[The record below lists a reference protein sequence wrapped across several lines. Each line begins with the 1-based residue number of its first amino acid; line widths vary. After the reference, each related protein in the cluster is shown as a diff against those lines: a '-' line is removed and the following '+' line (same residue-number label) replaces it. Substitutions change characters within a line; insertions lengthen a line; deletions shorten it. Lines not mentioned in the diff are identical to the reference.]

1 MASSRKRHSDE
12 EWLQHR
18 AEIQNMFLNESASFN
33 KIMRKLEED
42 GFPVTKSQLE
52 YKLKVWGLRRRIQ
65 KNKTEMLW
73 QFVDGRLS
81 MREKQGKLSEVI
93 HDGKIIMPAKVKKER
108 GRYKRVSFASY
119 QRENLSPRTPPEL
132 NISVCTPVS
141 FPMTFAWSKSL
152 PWLQF
157 QSIYPQLSQ
166 DFGTRM
172 RIDTE
177 RNFSNSLGDSDVWS
191 ILDMPESSNK
201 SNVLLLAAQL
211 GSMMPEAE
219 EGENTGLAQ
228 ALLKAPS
235 QTTIHEYHKF
245 LIYRISN
252 NMENDT
258 SGELDFS
265 RWFWTVNV
273 LETSGIMNL
282 KLATGKTSSPT
293 ISAFIEKLFQ
303 IALPAMH
310 ELFWNDYDTHE
321 VARAKRVVQWLL
333 SLGQSPNT
341 QIKVVGEALTPL
353 EVAVGSHESRL
364 ALQLLDAGADPSLS
378 YVGFGDF
385 LVNLELLGDYE
396 NAGLDPVMTEVFK
409 RVVDFGLSQGESI
422 AGDRPS
428 SLMEVTR
435 FGTIP
440 LIDILVQR
448 GANVL
453 YCSSGDNDYLRLPF
467 SREVSVLGCAA
478 GILDEARAKKTV
490 EHLLDRAQS
499 INPYVPRPDFIKVDV
514 IMNVVSR
521 GHLAVLNFLHS
532 IGCDVVGAESKGI
545 TSLHMAAAF
554 GFPNVCRWLL
564 SHGSSVH
571 GPYLSN
577 EAPTPLTFAAFGRN
591 YDVVQLL
598 HHHGADLNGS
608 FAINPGSCSWIN
620 YCPAYYRQELRNG
633 LSQLG
638 NCFMNPAGAAILR
651 GDWDNPTYNY
661 LAQNGARMP
670 EWAVYYGSL
679 EVREFGLIEVA
690 LKDHAYVDW
699 WGFDGNTPLQ
709 AVMSTSKKAVGRFL
723 KGDQAEDI
731 RAKVVRACISLL
743 GAGACLMGN
752 EVQLAMA
759 LNNCS
764 LVEAIERHD
773 VERSGQ
779 LKSAVSLLEAAFL
792 SGFNDMVQY
801 MFKRSPE
808 AYDGGALCAAVH
820 FASEHKCT
828 KFLQRLLQNRQ
839 NFECPSLLE
848 GTAIGLAVFKGE
860 MQALRMLCGHIGMP
874 LSAVSPS
881 SKTIWNALYEWTK
894 ALRHLPFWHDKHT
907 KVTEPLLFIL
917 ESLQFELKLQD
928 LGYRSWEHLIQV
940 ALNIDSEETLEIR
953 LFSSESDIR
962 PEQQKD
968 KSMLFLVTRD
978 GRLKSVEI
986 EDFHQKTYMICG
998 RGRSPLQQ
1006 AVEDGDLTKIDLLLG
1021 AGADINAPAA
1031 DQAGATALQLAAI
1044 TGRIGIAKMLIDM
1057 GADVDAP
1064 RAPES
1069 GRTALEGAAEHG
1081 RMDMIQLLLSE
1092 GAETGGKGRLQYMR
1106 AIKFAEQQGHLVA
1119 ANMLREYRDWTVD
1132 DDDLWSELGEYPA
1145 SWDKL
1150 DENDFI
1156 DYDLRIDVED
1166 GEDTPNT
1173 SNNDFSYE
1181 DAMTE

>member
-1 MASSRKRHSDE
+1 MASSRKRYSDE

-18 AEIQNMFLNESASFN
+18 AEIKHLFLNESASFN
-33 KIMRKLEED
+33 EIMRKLEED

-81 MREKQGKLSEVI
+81 MREKQGKLSEII
-93 HDGKIIMPAKVKKER
+93 HD
-108 GRYKRVSFASY
+108 
-119 QRENLSPRTPPEL
+119 ENSSPRTPPEL

-141 FPMTFAWSKSL
+141 FPMTFAWSRSL

-157 QSIYPQLSQ
+157 QSIYPQLPQ

-177 RNFSNSLGDSDVWS
+177 RNFSNSLGDLDVWG

-252 NMENDT
+252 NMENGT
-258 SGELDFS
+258 SDEGDLS

-282 KLATGKTSSPT
+282 NLATGKTSSPT

-303 IALPAMH
+303 IALSTMDQ
-310 ELFWNDYDTHE
+310 LSWDDYDAHE

-341 QIKVVGEALTPL
+341 PIKVFGEALTPL
-353 EVAVGSHESRL
+353 KVAVRSHESRL
-364 ALQLLDAGADPSLS
+364 ALQLLDSGADPSLS
-378 YVGFGDF
+378 YERFSGF
-385 LVNLELLGDYE
+385 
-396 NAGLDPVMTEVFK
+396 LDDSECLDAYNDDEIDPMATEVFK
-409 RVVDFGLSQGESI
+409 RLVDFGLSQDESI
-422 AGDRPS
+422 DGDRPS
-428 SLMEVTR
+428 SLMAVTR
-435 FGTIP
+435 HGTIS

-453 YCSSGDNDYLRLPF
+453 YCSSGDNDGLRLPF
-467 SREVSVLGCAA
+467 SRKVSVLGCAA

-514 IMNVVSR
+514 IMNAASS
-521 GHLAVLNFLHS
+521 GHLAVLDFLHS
-532 IGCDVVGAESKGI
+532 IGCDVVGAESEGI

-571 GPYLSN
+571 GPNLSN
-577 EAPTPLTFAAFGRN
+577 EAPTPLTFAAFGQN
-591 YDVVQLL
+591 DEVVQLL
-598 HHHGADLNGS
+598 HRHGADLNAS
-608 FAINPGSCSWIN
+608 FAVNPDSCSWITC
-620 YCPAYYRQELRNG
+620 CPSQYRKVLREG
-633 LSQLG
+633 VGRLG

-651 GDWDNPTYNY
+651 GHWDNTTYNY

-670 EWAVYYGSL
+670 EWAIYYGSL

-731 RAKVVRACISLL
+731 RAKGVRACIVLL

-773 VERSGQ
+773 VERSCQ

-808 AYDGGALCAAVH
+808 AYDGGALCAAVL

-839 NFECPSLLE
+839 NIECPSLLE

-881 SKTIWNALYEWTK
+881 SKTIWNALNEWTEG
-894 ALRHLPFWHDKHT
+894 LRHLPFWHDKHT
-907 KVTEPLLFIL
+907 VVTEPLLFIVESTKFNAKL
-917 ESLQFELKLQD
+917 EE

-940 ALNIDSEETLEIR
+940 ILNIDSEETLEIR

-968 KSMLFLVTRD
+968 KSMLFLVKSNR
-978 GRLKSVEI
+978 RLKPVEI
-986 EDFHQKTYMICG
+986 EDFCKIYMILE
-998 RGRSPLQQ
+998 RGRTPLQQ
-1006 AVEDGDLTKIDLLLG
+1006 AVEDGNLTKIDLLLA

-1031 DQAGATALQLAAI
+1031 DHAGATALQLAAI

-1081 RMDMIQLLLSE
+1081 RIDMIQLLLSE

-1132 DDDLWSELGEYPA
+1132 DDDLWSELEDYGFA
-1145 SWDKL
+1145 WKGL
-1150 DENDFI
+1150 DERDFF
-1156 DYDLRIDVED
+1156 DYDRGIDVED
-1166 GEDTPNT
+1166 EEDTPRT
-1173 SNNDFSYE
+1173 SNDEFRQE
-1181 DAMTE
+1181 DAMAE

>member
-18 AEIQNMFLNESASFN
+18 AEIQRMFLIESASFN
-33 KIMRKLEED
+33 EIMRKLEED
-42 GFPVTKSQLE
+42 GFLVTKSQLE

-73 QFVDGRLS
+73 QFVDDRLS

-93 HDGKIIMPAKVKKER
+93 HD
-108 GRYKRVSFASY
+108 
-119 QRENLSPRTPPEL
+119 ENSSPRTPPEL

-177 RNFSNSLGDSDVWS
+177 RNFSNSLGDLDVWG

-228 ALLKAPS
+228 ALLKALS

-258 SGELDFS
+258 SGGHDFS

-303 IALPAMH
+303 IALPTMYKLLWH
-310 ELFWNDYDTHE
+310 YYDTHE

-341 QIKVVGEALTPL
+341 PIKFFSEALTPL
-353 EVAVGSHESRL
+353 ELAVRSHESRL
-364 ALQLLDAGADPSLS
+364 ALHLLDAGADPSLS
-378 YVGFGDF
+378 YEGFGDF
-385 LVNLELLGDYE
+385 LDDLKFLYDYG
-396 NAGLDPVMTEVFK
+396 NAGLDPVTTEVFK
-409 RVVDFGLSQGESI
+409 RIVDFGLSQGESI

-435 FGTIP
+435 YGTIP
-440 LIDILVQR
+440 LIDILVQH
-448 GANVL
+448 GANIL
-453 YCSSGDNDYLRLPF
+453 YCSSGDNDSLGLPF
-467 SREVSVLGCAA
+467 SRKVSVLGCAA
-478 GILDEARAKKTV
+478 SISDEARAKKTV

-514 IMNVVSR
+514 IMNAASR
-521 GHLAVLNFLHS
+521 GHLAVLDFLHS
-532 IGCDVVGAESKGI
+532 IGCDVIGAESEGI

-571 GPYLSN
+571 GPNLSN

-591 YDVVQLL
+591 DEVVQLL
-598 HHHGADLNGS
+598 HCHGADLNAS
-608 FAINPGSCSWIN
+608 FAVNPDSCSWITC
-620 YCPAYYRQELRNG
+620 CPSQRRKVLTEG
-633 LSQLG
+633 LGRLG
-638 NCFMNPAGAAILR
+638 NCFMNPAGAAIL
-651 GDWDNPTYNY
+651 GVDWDNTTYNY

-679 EVREFGLIEVA
+679 QVYRFGLIEVA

-699 WGFDGNTPLQ
+699 LDSDGNTPLQ
-709 AVMSTSKKAVGRFL
+709 AVLSASMKAVGGL
-723 KGDQAEDI
+723 MKGPSAEDV
-731 RAKVVRACISLL
+731 RAEGVRACIALL
-743 GAGACLMGN
+743 DAGACLMGN
-752 EVQLAMA
+752 EAQLAMA

-764 LVEAIERHD
+764 LVEAIVRHD
-773 VERSGQ
+773 VERSCQ
-779 LKSAVSLLEAAFL
+779 LKSGVSLLEAAFL
-792 SGFNDMVQY
+792 SGFNGMVQY
-801 MFKRSPE
+801 MFKKSPE
-808 AYDGGALCAAVH
+808 AYDGGALCAAVL
-820 FASEHKCT
+820 FASEHECT

-848 GTAIGLAVFKGE
+848 GTAIGLAVLNCD
-860 MQALRMLCGHIGMP
+860 MQALRILCGHIGTP

-881 SKTIWNALYEWTK
+881 SEFIQTALFEWTVGQ
-894 ALRHLPFWHDKHT
+894 RHLPFWHDKHT
-907 KVTEPLLFIL
+907 EVTEPLSFIV
-917 ESLQFELKLQD
+917 ESSWLKAKLKE
-928 LGYRSWEHLIQV
+928 LGYRPWEHLIQV
-940 ALNIDSEETLEIR
+940 ILNIDSEETLEIR

-968 KSMLFLVTRD
+968 KSMLFLAMRN
-978 GRLKSVEI
+978 GNLKSVKI
-986 EDFHQKTYMICG
+986 EDFHKKTYMICE

-1006 AVEDGDLTKIDLLLG
+1006 AVEDGNLTKIDLLLA

-1031 DQAGATALQLAAI
+1031 DHAGATALQLAAI

-1081 RMDMIQLLLSE
+1081 RIDMIQLLLSE

-1106 AIKFAEQQGHLVA
+1106 AIKFAERQGHLVA
-1119 ANMLREYRDWTVD
+1119 ANMLKEYRGWTTD
-1132 DDDLWSELGEYPA
+1132 DDDLWSKLEDYWFDWDLLLEDFFFDLGERM
-1145 SWDKL
+1145 
-1150 DENDFI
+1150 EFE
-1156 DYDLRIDVED
+1156 ED
-1166 GEDTPNT
+1166 QDMPRT
-1173 SNNDFSYE
+1173 SEAGSSPEGN
-1181 DAMTE
+1181 ATE

>member
-18 AEIQNMFLNESASFN
+18 AEIQHMFLNESASFN
-33 KIMRKLEED
+33 EIMRKLEED

-52 YKLKVWGLRRRIQ
+52 YKLKVWGLRRKIQ

-108 GRYKRVSFASY
+108 GRYKRVSFTSY

-157 QSIYPQLSQ
+157 QSIHPQLPQ

-177 RNFSNSLGDSDVWS
+177 RNFSNSLGDLNVWS
-191 ILDMPESSNK
+191 ILDMPESGNK

-273 LETSGIMNL
+273 LETSGIMDL
-282 KLATGKTSSPT
+282 KLATGKTSGPT

-303 IALPAMH
+303 IALPTMY
-310 ELFWNDYDTHE
+310 ELFWNGYDTHE

-341 QIKVVGEALTPL
+341 EIKVFGEALTPL
-353 EVAVGSHESRL
+353 RVAVESHESRL

-378 YVGFGDF
+378 YEGFGDF
-385 LVNLELLGDYE
+385 LDNLELLGDYE
-396 NAGLDPVMTEVFK
+396 NTGLDPVMTEVFK
-409 RVVDFGLSQGESI
+409 RLVDFGLSQGESI
-422 AGDRPS
+422 AGGRPS

-435 FGTIP
+435 YGTVS

-453 YCSSGDNDYLRLPF
+453 YCSSGDNDGLRLPF
-467 SREVSVLGCAA
+467 SRKVSVLGCAA
-478 GILDEARAKKTV
+478 GILDEERAKKTF
-490 EHLLDRAQS
+490 EHLLDHIQS
-499 INPYVPRPDFIKVDV
+499 INSYVPRPVFIKVDV
-514 IMNVVSR
+514 IMNAASR
-521 GHLAVLNFLHS
+521 GHLAVLDFLHS
-532 IGCDVVGAESKGI
+532 IGCDVVGAESEGI

-571 GPYLSN
+571 GPNLSN
-577 EAPTPLTFAAFGRN
+577 KAPTPLTFAAFGQN
-591 YDVVQLL
+591 DEVVQLL
-598 HHHGADLNGS
+598 HCHGADLNVN
-608 FAINPGSCSWIN
+608 FAVNPDSCSWITC
-620 YCPAYYRQELRNG
+620 CPSQYREVLREG
-633 LSQLG
+633 VGRLG

-651 GDWDNPTYNY
+651 GHWDNTTSNY

-699 WGFDGNTPLQ
+699 WSLDGNTPLQ
-709 AVMSTSKKAVGRFL
+709 AVMSTSKKAAGRYL

-731 RAKVVRACISLL
+731 RAKGVRACIALL

-752 EVQLAMA
+752 EAQLAMA

-773 VERSGQ
+773 VERSCQ
-779 LKSAVSLLEAAFL
+779 LKGAVSLLEAAFL

-801 MFKRSPE
+801 TFKRSPE
-808 AYDGGALCAAVH
+808 AYDGGALCAAVL

-839 NFECPSLLE
+839 NFQCPSLLE
-848 GTAIGLAVFKGE
+848 GTAIGLAVLNCD
-860 MQALRMLCGHIGMP
+860 MQALRILCGHIGTP

-881 SKTIWNALYEWTK
+881 SESIQNALSEWTIGW
-894 ALRHLPFWHDKHT
+894 RHLPFWHGKHT
-907 KVTEPLLFIL
+907 EVTEPLLFIL
-917 ESLQFELKLQD
+917 ESSQFEAKLEE
-928 LGYRSWEHLIQV
+928 LGYRSWEHMIQV
-940 ALNIDSEETLEIR
+940 ALNIDSEEPLEIR

-968 KSMLFLVTRD
+968 KNMLFLVTRN
-978 GRLKSVEI
+978 GSLKSVKI
-986 EDFHQKTYMICG
+986 EDFHKKTYMICG

-1006 AVEDGDLTKIDLLLG
+1006 AVEDGNLTKIDLLLA

-1031 DQAGATALQLAAI
+1031 DHAGATALQLAAI
-1044 TGRIGIAKMLIDM
+1044 TGRLGIAKMLIDM

-1081 RMDMIQLLLSE
+1081 RIDMIQLLLSE

-1106 AIKFAEQQGHLVA
+1106 AIKFAELQGHLVA

-1132 DDDLWSELGEYPA
+1132 DDDLWSELEDNGFA
-1145 SWDKL
+1145 WKGL
-1150 DENDFI
+1150 DEKDFF
-1156 DYDLRIDVED
+1156 DHD
-1166 GEDTPNT
+1166 
-1173 SNNDFSYE
+1173 
-1181 DAMTE
+1181 